1 MCLVSDAV
9 LLTQPNDEKKM
20 TNTTQKSIK
29 ATIAAQAVAKS
40 GYLFAAHKAEAIATL
55 KHAVEVEKRDA
66 KAMRTDFIGGYI
78 AYALWPTE
86 NVAKAI
92 AKGKGIVGAAGAGR
106 EAKAGQAV
114 RTDAEETAYAAGR
127 QAWSRM
133 AREAG
138 VIADTRGGAR
148 TAKKAAKKVAK
159 PAKGKVLENP
169 KVSSAVAAHAHLL
182 NMAKMASGFVAKNRE
197 QVSPEASTAVADFVA
212 KMAAIAK

>member
-1 MCLVSDAV
+1 
-9 LLTQPNDEKKM
+9 M
-20 TNTTQKSIK
+20 TNSLKK
-29 ATIAAQAVAKS
+29 AIAAQAVAKS

-92 AKGKGIVGAAGAGR
+92 AKGKGVVGAAGAGR
-106 EAKAGQAV
+106 EPKAGQAV
-114 RTDAEETAYAAGR
+114 RSADEETAYAAGR

-138 VIADTRGGAR
+138 VIADPRGGAR
-148 TAKKAAKKVAK
+148 TVKKPAKK
-159 PAKGKVLENP
+159 PAKGKAAKGKVLDNP
-169 KVSSAVAAHAHLL
+169 KVTDAAGAHAHLL
-182 NMAKMASGFVAKNRE
+182 NMAKMASGFVAKNRDH
-197 QVSPEASTAVADFVA
+197 VSPEASAAVADFVA